1 MTEIDDLISDL
12 SNSKLYGTCPNCR
25 KPSKISEFVMFPVT
39 EEFPEEGKK
48 SKAAYEEL
56 FENKTTDFQTQIK
69 RATEG
74 AEKTSKAVGFGK
86 TIEKMIHL
94 HKKFNIPLEDC
105 RFLAEPLDVIVF
117 NGAAANNV
125 DHITFMEIKSG
136 NARLNKHQNMIKKAI
151 KKNNVKVEAI

>member
-1 MTEIDDLISDL
+1 MTGIDDLISDL

-25 KPSKISEFVMFPVT
+25 KPSKLSEFVMFPVT

-56 FENKTTDFQTQIK
+56 FENKTTDFQTQVK

-151 KKNNVKVEAI
+151 KKNNVKVEVI

>member
-1 MTEIDDLISDL
+1 MTGIDDLISDL

-56 FENKTTDFQTQIK
+56 FENKTTDFQTQVK

-151 KKNNVKVEAI
+151 KKINV

>member
-1 MTEIDDLISDL
+1 MTGIDDLISDL

-25 KPSKISEFVMFPVT
+25 KPSKLSEFVMFSVT

-56 FENKTTDFQTQIK
+56 FENKTGDFQTQVK

>member
-12 SNSKLYGTCPNCR
+12 SNSKLHGTCPNCR
-25 KPSKISEFVMFPVT
+25 KPSKLSEFVMFPVT

-69 RATEG
+69 KATEG

>member
-25 KPSKISEFVMFPVT
+25 KPSKLSEFVMFPVT

-56 FENKTTDFQTQIK
+56 FENKTTDFQTQVK

>member
-1 MTEIDDLISDL
+1 MAEIDDLISDL
-12 SNSKLYGTCPNCR
+12 SNSDLYGTCPNCT
-25 KPSKISEFVMFPVT
+25 KTSKLSEFVMFPVT

-48 SKAAYEEL
+48 SKDAYEEL
-56 FENKTTDFQTQIK
+56 FKNKTTDFQTQIK
-69 RATEG
+69 KATEG

>member
-25 KPSKISEFVMFPVT
+25 KPSKLSEFVMFSVT

-48 SKAAYEEL
+48 SKTAYEEL
-56 FENKTTDFQTQIK
+56 FENKTTDFQTQVK

-151 KKNNVKVEAI
+151 KKNNVKVETV

>member
-1 MTEIDDLISDL
+1 MTGIDDLISDL

-25 KPSKISEFVMFPVT
+25 KPSKLSEFVMFPVT

-56 FENKTTDFQTQIK
+56 FENKTTDFQTQVK

-105 RFLAEPLDVIVF
+105 RFLAEPLVVIVF

>member
-1 MTEIDDLISDL
+1 MAEIDNLISDL
-12 SNSKLYGTCPNCR
+12 SNSDLYGTCPNCR
-25 KPSKISEFVMFPVT
+25 KSSKLSEFVMFSST
-39 EEFPEEGKK
+39 GEFPEEGKK
-48 SKAAYEEL
+48 SKDAYEEL
-56 FENKTTDFQTQIK
+56 FENGTKDFQTQIT

-151 KKNNVKVEAI
+151 KKNNVKVETI

>member
-25 KPSKISEFVMFPVT
+25 KPSKLSEFVMFPVT

-56 FENKTTDFQTQIK
+56 FENKTTDFQTQVK

-136 NARLNKHQNMIKKAI
+136 NARLNKHQSMIKKAI

>member
-1 MTEIDDLISDL
+1 MTEIDDLISSL
-12 SNSKLYGTCPNCR
+12 ANSKLYGTCPNCR
-25 KPSKISEFVMFPVT
+25 KPSKLSEFVMFSVT

>member
-1 MTEIDDLISDL
+1 MTGIDDLISDL

-25 KPSKISEFVMFPVT
+25 KPSKLSEFVMFPVT

-48 SKAAYEEL
+48 SKTAYEKL
-56 FENKTTDFQTQIK
+56 FENKTGDFQTQVK

-151 KKNNVKVEAI
+151 KKNNVKVETV

>member
-1 MTEIDDLISDL
+1 MTGIDDLISDL

-25 KPSKISEFVMFPVT
+25 KPSKLSEFVMFPVT

-56 FENKTTDFQTQIK
+56 FENKTADFQTQVK

>member
-25 KPSKISEFVMFPVT
+25 KPSKLSEFVMFSVT

-48 SKAAYEEL
+48 SKTAYEEL
-56 FENKTTDFQTQIK
+56 FENKTVDFQTQVK

-151 KKNNVKVEAI
+151 KKNNVKVETV

>member
-1 MTEIDDLISDL
+1 MAEIDDLISDL
-12 SNSKLYGTCPNCR
+12 SNSDLYGTCPNCT
-25 KPSKISEFVMFPVT
+25 KTSKLSEFVMFPTT

-48 SKAAYEEL
+48 SKDAYEEL
-56 FENKTTDFQTQIK
+56 FKNKITDFQTQIK
-69 RATEG
+69 KATEG